1 MHHPTRRRSRTTG
14 ARTAG
19 TRTAGVLSAA
29 GALLATALLT
39 PGTATAA
46 PPRAVVVPCGAVLTT
61 SVRLA
66 ADVDCPGG
74 EGLTLAA
81 DGIELNLNGHR
92 LTGPGAA
99 GGGVGVRV
107 QAQGVTV
114 RGGTVRGWGAGLDAG
129 ADYDEGEP
137 ERPVSASVRAAR
149 FEGNGGA
156 VTVGLGGGVVV
167 RDTWFTGNR
176 IAGSSIRGGQLIVE
190 RSTADGNGEGFSSFE
205 VEPGGLVL
213 RESAVRRSRGS
224 GVGCGQGG
232 WVDLH
237 RTSLQRNAVG
247 VNAFQCTVRI
257 QDSAFA
263 WNGRHVQAS
272 LVEWDVVAFRC
283 TTFTAD
289 GGPLG
294 VPLRPCHQ
302 PPGGSTAPGTRVTGT
317 FDAL

>member
-1 MHHPTRRRSRTTG
+1 MHHHPTRRRTRATR
-14 ARTAG
+14 A
-19 TRTAGVLSAA
+19 RTAGVLSAT
-29 GALLATALLT
+29 GTLLATALLAST
-39 PGTATAA
+39 PTAAAA

-66 ADVDCPGG
+66 ADVVCPGG

-81 DGIELNLNGHR
+81 DGIELNLNGHSV
-92 LTGPGAA
+92 TGPGADAAA
-99 GGGVGVRV
+99 GAAGVQV

-114 RGGTVRGWGAGLDAG
+114 RGGTVRGWGVGLDAG
-129 ADYDEGEP
+129 ADYDEDEP
-137 ERPVSASVRAAR
+137 ERPVSATVRAAR

-167 RDTWFTGNR
+167 RDTWFTGNGS
-176 IAGSSIRGGQLIVE
+176 AGSSIRGGHLLVE

-213 RESAVRRSRGS
+213 RDTAVRRSRGS

-232 WVDLH
+232 WVDLQ
-237 RTSLQRNAVG
+237 RTTVQRNGFG
-247 VNAFQCTVRI
+247 VNAFQCTVRV